1 MVRQAVI
8 FGMLAAAAQVAGAN
22 DLKQFYEL
30 AQARDTTLQVA
41 HFQRDALVEARP
53 QAISQWLPQIS
64 ANVSAVRE
72 RAGFDSGPALGT
84 QAADCAISSTA
95 TSQHCYGTA
104 HTLGLNMSQTL
115 WSFQSFS
122 QLKEA
127 NFQVAAAEASFQGQF

>member
-1 MVRQAVI
+1 
-8 FGMLAAAAQVAGAN
+8 MLGALALAAQVAAAN

-84 QAADCAISSTA
+84 QAADCAIDRKS
-95 TSQHCYGTA
+95 
-104 HTLGLNMSQTL
+104 
-115 WSFQSFS
+115 
-122 QLKEA
+122 
-127 NFQVAAAEASFQGQF
+127 VV